1 MFGKKKIKKI
11 SAPKQITVFDIPSD
25 EAKAY
30 LSAIIKDVNTIISN
44 PKFIEATKKAT
55 LPDNPTIADIEKLVT
70 RVAPAKIYAF
80 LSLFIDD
87 CYDEVRRILS
97 AVFITSYDIYKK
109 KSLRAM
115 CDDIVSIQPTHL
127 AQLLGFFIRSGK

>member
-1 MFGKKKIKKI
+1 MKRNKIDIQPKKL
-11 SAPKQITVFDIPSD
+11 TVFDIPSD

-44 PKFIEATKKAT
+44 PKFIQATKKAT
-55 LPDNPTIADIEKLVT
+55 LPDNPTIADIEAIVT

-87 CYDEVRRILS
+87 CYDELRRILS
-97 AVFITSYDIYKK
+97 AVFITDYEFYKK
-109 KSLRAM
+109 KTLRDMCEDIASLDTKNLGA
-115 CDDIVSIQPTHL
+115 
-127 AQLLGFFIRSGK
+127 LLGFFIR